1 MKERLLKLMEVKSIV
16 TLTLTV
22 AATFGFVTGVV
33 PVELFAT
40 WFGAVLTYFFNKDR
54 KDS

>member
-1 MKERLLKLMEVKSIV
+1 MKDRLLKLMEVKSIV
-16 TLTLTV
+16 TLTLTA
-22 AATFGFVTGVV
+22 AATYGFITGVV

-40 WFGAVLTYFFNKDR
+40 WFGATLAYFFNKDR